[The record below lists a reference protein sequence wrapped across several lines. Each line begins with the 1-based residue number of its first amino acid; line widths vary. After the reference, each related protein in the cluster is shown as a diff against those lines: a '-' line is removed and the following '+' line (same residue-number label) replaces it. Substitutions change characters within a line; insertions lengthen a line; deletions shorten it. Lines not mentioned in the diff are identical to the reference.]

1 MARMY
6 YLGRFAKTT
15 AEPSEVL
22 ADAEV
27 LTDHGVL
34 PKDQSRIAARI
45 DSHKGVVLT
54 RPTENRP
61 WQVWQVDLQT
71 PFASELEAVVEAS
84 YRMKAKPIDGEKP
97 PLWSPF
103 LWPA

>member
-1 MARMY
+1 MTRKY
-6 YLGRFAKTT
+6 YLGRYVGTT

-27 LTDHGVL
+27 LDDVGVL

-45 DSHKGVVLT
+45 DSETGIALT
-54 RPTENRP
+54 RLAENRP
-61 WQVWQVDLQT
+61 WEVWHIDLQT
-71 PFASELEAVVEAS
+71 AYGSQLEAALAAG
-84 YRMKAKPIDGEKP
+84 YKKAPM
-97 PLWSPF
+97 WSAF